1 MILNAKIAEIINSNL
16 KGSGKVFLVQ
26 LPASEKINDFNNG

>member
-1 MILNAKIAEIINSNL
+1 MIISAKITDIITSNL
-16 KGSGKVFLVQ
+16 KGTGKVFLVQ